1 MTSLEDRSITLGHPS
16 YVWRAGQERRLD
28 LVRSYVPLENKQIL
42 DIGCG
47 IGTYVKRFLDFSPHV
62 YGLDVD
68 EERLKVGAAT
78 IMNLALA
85 RSETLPFRDNS
96 FDITFMNE
104 VLEHVED
111 DAQTVREV
119 LRVTRPGGHV
129 IIYVPNR
136 MYFFETHGFYLGNR
150 YIFKLLPLINWFP
163 DIIRNRFVPHA
174 RAYLW
179 RDLRKLFQGTS
190 SRVMVHTYVY
200 PGYDNIAAG
209 HQILAFLLRKLTYTL
224 ESTPLRKF
232 GLSHF
237 LIVEKVE
244 GL

>member
-179 RDLRKLFQGTS
+179 RDLRKLLQGTS

>member
-1 MTSLEDRSITLGHPS
+1 MSISEDRSITLGHPS
-16 YVWRAGQERRLD
+16 YVWRAGQERRLN
-28 LVRSYVPLENKQIL
+28 LVRSYVPLENKHIL

-47 IGTYVKRFLDFSPHV
+47 LGTYIKRFLDYSPHV

-68 EERLKVGAAT
+68 EERLKIGAMNLT
-78 IMNLALA
+78 NLALGK
-85 RSETLPFRDNS
+85 SETLPFKDNT

-111 DAQTVREV
+111 DVETVKEV

-129 IIYVPNR
+129 VIYVPNR
-136 MYFFETHGFYLGNR
+136 LYLFETHGFYLGKR
-150 YIFKLLPLINWFP
+150 YIFKLLPFINWFP
-163 DIIRNRFVPHA
+163 DIIRNKFVPHA

-179 RDLRKLFQGTS
+179 RDLRKLFRGTGS
-190 SRVMVHTYVY
+190 QVKIHTYVY
-200 PGYDNIAAG
+200 PGYDNIAAR
-209 HQILAFLLRKLTYTL
+209 HRALAFILRKLTYTL
-224 ESTPLRKF
+224 ENTPLKKF

-244 GL
+244 TP

>member
-119 LRVTRPGGHV
+119 LRVTRPVGHV

-190 SRVMVHTYVY
+190 SSVMVHTYVY